1 MVYKDCPLGL
11 TTEQRGRGCTTEFY
25 IDEKPQ
31 IYCYGREADDG
42 TMRECV
48 TCPNWALG
56 EKCEED
62 FQKAKANGFKS
73 QGFHSDYK
81 QGTKEYMHDYYEQ
94 VIKPRRQARKR
105 GVNV

>member
-1 MVYKDCPLGL
+1 MVYKECPLGL
-11 TTEQRGRGCTTEFY
+11 TTNERGRGCTTEFY
-25 IDEKPQ
+25 IDGKPQ
-31 IYCYGREADDG
+31 IYCYGRVTDGG

-56 EKCEED
+56 EQCEED

-73 QGFHSDYK
+73 QDFHSEHK

-94 VIKPRRQARKR
+94 VIKPKRQARK
-105 GVNV
+105 